1 MINIT
6 VSILSFSM
14 LGTVIYSVLANK
26 KLSDEVFELRT
37 RVRDLDHL
45 LGENRLVIEDLILK
59 EEDYK
64 KRLEEANKDIEAIAN
79 SINVY
84 SKSITGNVA
93 EKVKENVD
101 LFTEWLYGEEDK

>member
-1 MINIT
+1 MLIT
-6 VSILSFSM
+6 VSILSFSIF
-14 LGTVIYSVLANK
+14 GTVIYSVLANK

-37 RVRDLDHL
+37 RVRDIDHL
-45 LGENRLVIEDLILK
+45 LGENRLVIEDLIK
-59 EEDYK
+59 EEK
-64 KRLEEANKDIEAIAN
+64 KIKEDIKATMLDTEAIAN